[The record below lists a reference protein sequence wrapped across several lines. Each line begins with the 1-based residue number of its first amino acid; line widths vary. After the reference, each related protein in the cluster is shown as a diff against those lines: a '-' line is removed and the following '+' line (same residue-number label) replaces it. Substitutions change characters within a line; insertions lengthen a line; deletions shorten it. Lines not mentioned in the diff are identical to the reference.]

1 MKTEVPVLIVGAG
14 PVGLLAGLLLEQ
26 QGIDFRIVEQRAALH
41 DAPQAHALSA
51 RTLEICRSV
60 GIDDQTIRDL
70 GPPPHETATV
80 WWVDHLVGR
89 SLGVF
94 RFDDDAEAYAERMA
108 STPTPMT
115 NLAQDLFEKVLFD
128 HLDEPDKVLF
138 SHGWSGFERADDGS
152 YVSTLDLDA
161 TRQEM
166 RSRYI
171 LAADGAGSSVR
182 RALDIEMI
190 GPRNLRS
197 FMTIH
202 FRANLREHLS
212 GREGLLYWVMDDDVS
227 GVIVAHDIGSN
238 WIYMK
243 TIDDDEPVDPIDE
256 AKFTD
261 ILHRAIGIDVDV
273 DVEVISMKPWRMT
286 AQVADRFQDE
296 RVFLIGDAAHRFPP
310 TGGLG
315 MNTGI
320 QDAHNLV
327 WKLAMVER
335 GLDEQLLGSYETER
349 KPVAQ
354 ANTEASLNNSRQMTK
369 IRKLLDVDGD
379 RYISMENITAVLD
392 RPGGPEALQAAVDD
406 QAAQFIVDG
415 LDRGFSYL
423 AAPADADADT
433 TRSDTT
439 RSDTTRYAPSAE
451 PGARMPHAP
460 LVQAGTT
467 ISTLDL
473 VLHDRFTLIA
483 RPGRGVDDLAAT
495 LTRLGWPTMAVE
507 VGAGSRVA
515 PADDRFDALFPTDG
529 ALLVRPDGH
538 IAARVPIRSTAS
550 DLALVVDSLRAGV

>member
-1 MKTEVPVLIVGAG
+1 MNTDVPVLIVGAG
-14 PVGLLAGLLLEQ
+14 PVGLLAGLLLKQ
-26 QGIDFRIVEQRAALH
+26 QGVDFRIVEQRAGLH

-70 GPPPHETATV
+70 GPPPHETAAV

-94 RFDDDAEAYAERMA
+94 RFDDDAEAFAERMA

-115 NLAQDLFEKVLFD
+115 NLAQDLFEKVLLD

-152 YVSTLDLDA
+152 YVSAIDHDGA
-161 TRQEM
+161 RQEL

-182 RALDIEMI
+182 RALGIEMV

-202 FRANLREHLS
+202 FRANLREHLA

-227 GVIVAHDIGSN
+227 GVIVAHDIGST

-256 AKFTD
+256 VKFTD
-261 ILHRAIGIDVDV
+261 LLHRAIGV
-273 DVEVISMKPWRMT
+273 DVELEVVSMKPWRMT
-286 AQVADRFQDE
+286 AQVAERFHDE

-327 WKLAMVER
+327 WKIGMVER
-335 GLDEQLLGSYETER
+335 GFDEHLLTSYETER

-354 ANTEASLNNSRQMTK
+354 ANTQASLNNSRQMTK
-369 IRKLLDVDGD
+369 IRKLLDVDED
-379 RYISMENITAVLD
+379 RYISVENITAFLE
-392 RPGGPEALQAAVDD
+392 RPDGPDALQAAVDD

-415 LDRGFSYL
+415 LDRGFSYR
-423 AAPADADADT
+423 AVPENDDAGNSPPDT
-433 TRSDTT
+433 TL
-439 RSDTTRYAPSAE
+439 YVPSTE
-451 PGARMPHAP
+451 PGVRMPHAP
-460 LVQAGTT
+460 LVRDGTT

-473 VLHDRFTLIA
+473 TCCDRFAMIA
-483 RPGRGVDDLAAT
+483 RPGHGIDDLAAT
-495 LTRLGWPTMAVE
+495 LTELGWPTTAVE
-507 VGAGSRVA
+507 VGAGSDVS
-515 PADDRFDALFPTDG
+515 PADERFDALFPADS

-538 IAARVPIRSTAS
+538 VATRVPVGSSAQDVTS
-550 DLALVVDSLRAGV
+550 VLGWTVTPG